1 MATIRRV
8 PVAWTTGVGG
18 AGVSV
23 FYSAAAD
30 DATASLGT
38 FFNAIKS
45 SFPTAVTWTIP
56 SSGDTLEATT
66 GTLTGSWSGGTSA
79 TYAGTAATS
88 YVAGTGA
95 YVRWYTNTI
104 RAGRKFVGRTYL
116 LPLINAAFDASGTI
130 DNGTLGAMQS
140 ATNTLVGTG
149 LLVVWGRPLSPGG
162 SDGIAPAVTGGE
174 VPDKVT
180 SLKTRRS

>member
-1 MATIRRV
+1 M
-8 PVAWTTGVGG
+8 
-18 AGVSV
+18 SV
-23 FYSAAAD
+23 FYSNDTD

-45 SFPTAVTWTIP
+45 SFPTAVVWTIP
-56 SSGDTLEATT
+56 SSGDKLEATT
-66 GTLTGSWSGGTSA
+66 GVLTGSWSGGTAA
-79 TYAGTAATS
+79 TVAGTAATS

-104 RAGRKFVGRTYL
+104 RDGRKFYGRTYL
-116 LPLINAAFDASGTI
+116 LPLINACFDSAGTI
-130 DNGTLGAMQS
+130 DNGTLATMQS
-140 ATNTLVGTG
+140 AADALVTAAKC
-149 LLVVWGRPLSPGG
+149 VVWGRPSEPGA
-162 SDGIAPAVTGGE
+162 SDGLFAGFTGAV